1 MFPHLDRNANIDVIR
16 EEILGSLSKV
26 FLQVSVKIA
35 QLLSGD
41 TTFWFGA
48 LQSLHR
54 SGLSYEPVILGLV
67 ALVSGSCENMRWH

>member
-16 EEILGSLSKV
+16 RGILGCLSKV
-26 FLQVSVKIA
+26 FLHASVKIA

-41 TTFWFGA
+41 TTFWFGV

-54 SGLSYEPVILGLV
+54 SGLSYEPGYTRTCSFSKRLQPTIF
-67 ALVSGSCENMRWH
+67 